1 VAEDG
6 YDDFGRKKNQKAA
19 DKKAKAAAALARL
32 TGSTEGYS
40 TPYTM
45 HHTPC
50 PIHYTNRL
58 YRGVQYTIHYAPYT
72 MPHTLY

>member
-1 VAEDG
+1 
-6 YDDFGRKKNQKAA
+6 
-19 DKKAKAAAALARL
+19 
-32 TGSTEGYS
+32 
-40 TPYTM
+40 M

-72 MPHTLY
+72 ILTGSTEGYSTPYTMLHTLY